1 MGDIYGYNIFFDEM
15 SNAIGAQLEN
25 MDEDEKEELIRS
37 MWNSIDALQRK
48 IYEEKAEKSK
58 FLLNLH
64 F

>member
-1 MGDIYGYNIFFDEM
+1 MGDIDGYNIFFDEM